1 MKKTAKA
8 LLIICTTIT
17 PSFAMPLISA
27 GCNKTT
33 NHETNKENTIIDKQA
48 PIKKQENDSNNP
60 NKLESNSE
68 LAEAAKKA
76 NFQYKDIDK
85 ISMFDK
91 LNKENLS
98 NNFDKKFK
106 IEILKLEVDKKNN
119 LISISYN
126 ISLNDGDKIAKLE
139 NQKYSLTGLSTNNES
154 YLNGLLND
162 KDTVFNLTTNLKKG
176 NEIDASQL
184 DAYYLANGQGS
195 ISLLVSNKN
204 VYVPKDL
211 ILEYTWNEQNETNK
225 KFDGEVELDVSVK
238 TKDNKTITRKNVRI
252 ANKIAEGVSDDYLIK
267 YKKLTLN
274 YKDADKTSINS
285 FSKGDIEQRL
295 KNNFIAKFENS
306 SEEETKKFLEAN
318 GIKYEVKSITEI
330 SLEKK
335 TINVNLQITLKNK
348 KLANANIEVS
358 GFKGVEKVDD
368 EQVKKIVDKLTFGDV
383 YFPEKVKTFNQS
395 RLNKLNLYIKDENGK
410 VQLENPLNFVEYFA
424 KNGINNFD
432 KNFIVKYD
440 KAEKKLITTLKLNEK
455 EYTIETKLTHESK
468 PDEWVNEVGK
478 EFLGNPNEILA
489 SDFSA
494 TNLKLNKNVGDSL
507 DSLNFI
513 KLSSIK
519 RPSKNSEELK
529 LNEEG
534 KATLIYE
541 FRNIYDNSIY
551 TKEVVFENLKK
562 LEKADYKK
570 QHASLIQ
577 KINDKKII
585 KSGWATDE
593 EIKRLETFL
602 PGEKKSKKNKRINI
616 EHYIN
621 NGNTEILVGRVIA
634 KKNKVTFGDAFKRQ
648 EEFKEIIFDEEFI
661 EAVKNSSDNKSE
673 NKILSNVITEENS
686 KHKNQKNWIRLTKH
700 EGKWC
705 ILFTFIEDTKS
716 TPYYVQIEK

>member
-8 LLIICTTIT
+8 LLIICTTII

-68 LAEAAKKA
+68 LAEAVKKA

-98 NNFDKKFK
+98 NNLDKNFK
-106 IEILKLEVDKKNN
+106 IEILKLEADKKNN

-126 ISLNDGDKIAKLE
+126 ISFNDGNKITKLE

-162 KDTVFNLTTNLKKG
+162 NDTIFNLTTNLKKG
-176 NEIDASQL
+176 NEIDAYHL
-184 DAYYLANGQGS
+184 IDGQGS
-195 ISLLVSNKN
+195 ISLLASNKN

-225 KFDGEVELDVSVK
+225 KFNGEVELDVSVK
-238 TKDNKTITRKNVRI
+238 TKDNKTITRKNVKI

-285 FSKGDIEQRL
+285 FNEGDIEQTL
-295 KNNFIAKFENS
+295 KNNFIAKFEKS
-306 SEEETKKFLEAN
+306 SEEETKKFLEDN

-348 KLANANIEVS
+348 KLANANIEVA
-358 GFKGVEKVDD
+358 GFKGVEKVSD
-368 EQVKKIVDKLTFGDV
+368 EQVKEIVDKLTFGDV
-383 YFPEKVKTFNQS
+383 YFPEKVKTFNS
-395 RLNKLNLYIKDENGK
+395 IRLNKLNLYIKDENGK
-410 VQLENPLNFVEYFA
+410 AQLENPIDFAEYFT
-424 KNGINNFD
+424 KNGINNFN
-432 KNFIVKYD
+432 KNYIVKYD

-478 EFLGNPNEILA
+478 EFLGNPKEILA

-551 TKEVVFENLKK
+551 TTEVVFENLKK
-562 LEKADYKK
+562 VEKADYKK
-570 QHASLIQ
+570 QYASLIQ

-593 EIKRLETFL
+593 EIKKLETFL
-602 PGEKKSKKNKRINI
+602 PSQKKSKKSKRINI

-634 KKNKVTFGDAFKRQ
+634 KKNKVTFGDTLNRQ
-648 EEFKEIIFDEEFI
+648 KEFEEIIFDEEFV
-661 EAVKNSSDNKSE
+661 EAVKKSSDNKSE
-673 NKILSNVITEENS
+673 NKILSNVITDENS

-705 ILFTFIEDTKS
+705 ILFAFIEDTKS

>member
-33 NHETNKENTIIDKQA
+33 NHETNKENTIIDRQA

-60 NKLESNSE
+60 NKLETNSE
-68 LAEAAKKA
+68 LAEAVKKV

-98 NNFDKKFK
+98 NNLDKKFK
-106 IEILKLEVDKKNN
+106 IEILKLEADKKNN

-126 ISLNDGDKIAKLE
+126 ISFNDGGKIIKLE

-162 KDTVFNLTTNLKKG
+162 NDTIFNLTTNLKKG

-184 DAYYLANGQGS
+184 DAYYLANSQGS
-195 ISLLVSNKN
+195 ISLLASNKN

-225 KFDGEVELDVSVK
+225 KFNGEVELDVSVN
-238 TKDNKTITRKNVRI
+238 TRDNKTITRKNVKI

-274 YKDADKTSINS
+274 YKDADKTSIDS
-285 FSKGDIEQRL
+285 FSKGDIEQTL
-295 KNNFIAKFENS
+295 KNNFIVKFEKS
-306 SEEETKKFLEAN
+306 SEEETKKFLEDN

-348 KLANANIEVS
+348 KLVSANIEVV
-358 GFKGVEKVDD
+358 GFKGVEKVSD

-383 YFPEKVKTFNQS
+383 YFPEKVKTFSQS

-410 VQLENPLNFVEYFA
+410 AQLENPSNFVEYFA

-432 KNFIVKYD
+432 KNYIVKYD

-585 KSGWATDE
+585 KSGWATAK
-593 EIKRLETFL
+593 EIKKLETFL
-602 PGEKKSKKNKRINI
+602 PSQKK
-616 EHYIN
+616 
-621 NGNTEILVGRVIA
+621 
-634 KKNKVTFGDAFKRQ
+634 
-648 EEFKEIIFDEEFI
+648 
-661 EAVKNSSDNKSE
+661 
-673 NKILSNVITEENS
+673 
-686 KHKNQKNWIRLTKH
+686 
-700 EGKWC
+700 
-705 ILFTFIEDTKS
+705 
-716 TPYYVQIEK
+716 

>member
-68 LAEAAKKA
+68 LAEAVKKA
-76 NFQYKDIDK
+76 NFQYKDIYK

-98 NNFDKKFK
+98 NNLDKKFK
-106 IEILKLEVDKKNN
+106 IEILKLEADKKNN

-126 ISLNDGDKIAKLE
+126 ISFNDGNKIIKLE

-162 KDTVFNLTTNLKKG
+162 NDTIFNLTTNFKKG

-184 DAYYLANGQGS
+184 DAYYLANSQGS
-195 ISLLVSNKN
+195 ISLLASNKN

-211 ILEYTWNEQNETNK
+211 ILEYAWNEQNETNK
-225 KFDGEVELDVSVK
+225 KFNGEVELDVSVK
-238 TKDNKTITRKNVRI
+238 TKDNKTITRKNVKI
-252 ANKIAEGVSDDYLIK
+252 ANKIAEGVSDDYLTK

-274 YKDADKTSINS
+274 YKDADKTSIDS
-285 FSKGDIEQRL
+285 FSEGDIEQTL
-295 KNNFIAKFENS
+295 KNNFIVKFEKS
-306 SEEETKKFLEAN
+306 SEEETKKFLEDN

-358 GFKGVEKVDD
+358 GFKGVEKVSD

-383 YFPEKVKTFNQS
+383 YFPEKVKTFSQS

-410 VQLENPLNFVEYFA
+410 AQLENPLNFVEYFT

-432 KNFIVKYD
+432 KNYIVKYD

-562 LEKADYKK
+562 VEKADYKK
-570 QHASLIQ
+570 QYASLIQ

-585 KSGWATDE
+585 KSGWATAE
-593 EIKRLETFL
+593 EINELETFL
-602 PGEKKSKKNKRINI
+602 PSQKKSKKNKRINI

-621 NGNTEILVGRVIA
+621 NGNIEILAGRVIT
-634 KKNKVTFGDAFKRQ
+634 KKNKITFGDTLNRQ
-648 EEFKEIIFDEEFI
+648 KEFEEIIFDEEFV
-661 EAVKNSSDNKSE
+661 EAVKKSSNNKSE

-705 ILFTFIEDTKS
+705 ILFAFIEDTKS

>member
-48 PIKKQENDSNNP
+48 TIKKQENDSNNP

-68 LAEAAKKA
+68 LAEAVKKA

-98 NNFDKKFK
+98 NNLDKKFK
-106 IEILKLEVDKKNN
+106 IEILKLETDKKNN

-126 ISLNDGDKIAKLE
+126 ISFNDGGKIIKLE

-162 KDTVFNLTTNLKKG
+162 NDTIFNLTTNFKKG

-184 DAYYLANGQGS
+184 DAYYLANSQGS
-195 ISLLVSNKN
+195 ISLLASNKN

-211 ILEYTWNEQNETNK
+211 ILEYAWNEQNETNK
-225 KFDGEVELDVSVK
+225 KFNGEVELDVSVK
-238 TKDNKTITRKNVRI
+238 TKDNKTITRKNVKI
-252 ANKIAEGVSDDYLIK
+252 ANKIAEGVSDDYLTK

-274 YKDADKTSINS
+274 YKDADKTSIDS
-285 FSKGDIEQRL
+285 FSEGDIEQTL
-295 KNNFIAKFENS
+295 KNNFIVKFEKS
-306 SEEETKKFLEAN
+306 SEEETKKFLEDN

-358 GFKGVEKVDD
+358 GFKGVEKVSD
-368 EQVKKIVDKLTFGDV
+368 EQVKKIVDKLAFGDV
-383 YFPEKVKTFNQS
+383 YFPEKVKTFSQS

-410 VQLENPLNFVEYFA
+410 AQLENPLNFVEYFT

-432 KNFIVKYD
+432 KNYIVKYD

-478 EFLGNPNEILA
+478 EFLGNPKEISA

-562 LEKADYKK
+562 VEKADYKK
-570 QHASLIQ
+570 QYASLIQ

-585 KSGWATDE
+585 KSGWATAE
-593 EIKRLETFL
+593 EINELETFL
-602 PGEKKSKKNKRINI
+602 PSQKKSKKNKRINI

-621 NGNTEILVGRVIA
+621 NGNIEILVGRVIT
-634 KKNKVTFGDAFKRQ
+634 KKNKITFGDTLNRQ
-648 EEFKEIIFDEEFI
+648 KEFEEIIFDEEFV
-661 EAVKNSSDNKSE
+661 EAVKKSSNNKSE

-705 ILFTFIEDTKS
+705 ILFAFIEDTKS

>member
-33 NHETNKENTIIDKQA
+33 NHETNKENTIIDRQA
-48 PIKKQENDSNNP
+48 PIKKQENNSNNP

-68 LAEAAKKA
+68 LAEAVKKA

-98 NNFDKKFK
+98 NNLDKKFK
-106 IEILKLEVDKKNN
+106 IEILKLETDKKNN

-126 ISLNDGDKIAKLE
+126 ISFNDGGKIIKLE

-162 KDTVFNLTTNLKKG
+162 NDTIFNLTTNFKKG

-184 DAYYLANGQGS
+184 DAYYLANSQGS
-195 ISLLVSNKN
+195 ISLLASNKN

-211 ILEYTWNEQNETNK
+211 ILEYAWNEQNETNK
-225 KFDGEVELDVSVK
+225 KFNGEVELDVSVK
-238 TKDNKTITRKNVRI
+238 TKDNKTITRKKVKI
-252 ANKIAEGVSDDYLIK
+252 ANKIAEGVSDDYLTK

-274 YKDADKTSINS
+274 YKDADKTSIDS
-285 FSKGDIEQRL
+285 FSEGDIEQTL
-295 KNNFIAKFENS
+295 KNNFIVKFEKS
-306 SEEETKKFLEAN
+306 SEEETKKFLEDN

-358 GFKGVEKVDD
+358 GFKGVEKVSD

-383 YFPEKVKTFNQS
+383 YFPEKVKTFSQS

-410 VQLENPLNFVEYFA
+410 AQLENPLNFVEYFT

-432 KNFIVKYD
+432 KNYIVKYD

-551 TKEVVFENLKK
+551 TTEVVFENLKK
-562 LEKADYKK
+562 VEKADYKK

-585 KSGWATDE
+585 KSGWATAE
-593 EIKRLETFL
+593 EINELETFL
-602 PGEKKSKKNKRINI
+602 PSQKKSKKSKRINI

-621 NGNTEILVGRVIA
+621 NGNIEILVGRVIT
-634 KKNKVTFGDAFKRQ
+634 KKNKITFGDTLNRQ
-648 EEFKEIIFDEEFI
+648 KEFEEIIFDEEFV
-661 EAVKNSSDNKSE
+661 EAVKKSSNNKSE

>member
-8 LLIICTTIT
+8 LLIICTTII

-68 LAEAAKKA
+68 LAEAVKKA

-98 NNFDKKFK
+98 NNLDKNFK
-106 IEILKLEVDKKNN
+106 IEILKLEADKKNN

-126 ISLNDGDKIAKLE
+126 ISFNDGNKITKLE

-162 KDTVFNLTTNLKKG
+162 NDTIFNLTTNLKKG
-176 NEIDASQL
+176 NEIDAYHL
-184 DAYYLANGQGS
+184 IDGQGS
-195 ISLLVSNKN
+195 ISLLASNKN

-225 KFDGEVELDVSVK
+225 KFNGEVELDVSVK
-238 TKDNKTITRKNVRI
+238 TKDSKTITRKNVKI
-252 ANKIAEGVSDDYLIK
+252 ANKIAEGVSDDYLTK

-285 FSKGDIEQRL
+285 FNEGDIEQTL
-295 KNNFIAKFENS
+295 KNNFIAKFEKS
-306 SEEETKKFLEAN
+306 SEEETKKFLEDN

-348 KLANANIEVS
+348 KLANANIEVA
-358 GFKGVEKVDD
+358 GFKGVEKVSD
-368 EQVKKIVDKLTFGDV
+368 EQVKEIVDKLTFGDV
-383 YFPEKVKTFNQS
+383 YFPEKVKTFNS
-395 RLNKLNLYIKDENGK
+395 IRLNKLNLYIKDENGK
-410 VQLENPLNFVEYFA
+410 AQLENPIDFAEYFT
-424 KNGINNFD
+424 KNGINNFN
-432 KNFIVKYD
+432 KNYIVKYD

-478 EFLGNPNEILA
+478 EFLGNPKEILA

-551 TKEVVFENLKK
+551 TTEVVFENLKK
-562 LEKADYKK
+562 VEKADYKK
-570 QHASLIQ
+570 QYASLIQ

-593 EIKRLETFL
+593 EIKKLETFL
-602 PGEKKSKKNKRINI
+602 PSQKKSKKSKRINI

-634 KKNKVTFGDAFKRQ
+634 KKNKVTFGDTLNRQ
-648 EEFKEIIFDEEFI
+648 KEFEEIIFDEEFV
-661 EAVKNSSDNKSE
+661 EAVKKSSDNKSE
-673 NKILSNVITEENS
+673 NKILSNVITDENS

-705 ILFTFIEDTKS
+705 ILFAFIEDTKS

>member
-68 LAEAAKKA
+68 LAEAVQKA

-98 NNFDKKFK
+98 NNLDKKFK
-106 IEILKLEVDKKNN
+106 IKILKLEADKKNN

-126 ISLNDGDKIAKLE
+126 ISFNDGGKIIKLE

-162 KDTVFNLTTNLKKG
+162 NDTIFNLTTNLKKG
-176 NEIDASQL
+176 NEIDA
-184 DAYYLANGQGS
+184 YHLANGQGS
-195 ISLLVSNKN
+195 ISLLASNKN

-225 KFDGEVELDVSVK
+225 KLNGEVELDVSVK
-238 TKDNKTITRKNVRI
+238 TKDNKTITRKNVKI

-267 YKKLTLN
+267 YKKLALN
-274 YKDADKTSINS
+274 YKDADKTLIDS
-285 FSKGDIEQRL
+285 FSKGDIEQTL
-295 KNNFIAKFENS
+295 KNNFIAKFEKS
-306 SEEETKKFLEAN
+306 SEEETKKFLEDN

-358 GFKGVEKVDD
+358 GFKGVEKVSD

-383 YFPEKVKTFNQS
+383 YFPEKIKEISKDETF
-395 RLNKLNLYIKDENGK
+395 LNELPLYIKDEHQK
-410 VQLENPLNFVEYFA
+410 INPEKFVDSEYLI
-424 KNGINNFD
+424 KNGITEFD
-432 KNFIVKYD
+432 KNESGQLNYKVKYD
-440 KAEKKLITTLKLNEK
+440 ENAKKLSVTLKLNGK
-455 EYTIETKLTHESK
+455 EYNVETTLTHELK
-468 PDEWVNEVGK
+468 LDEWVNEFGK
-478 EFLGNPNEILA
+478 EIDGDSNTIPVNE
-489 SDFSA
+489 FSNK
-494 TNLKLNKNVGDSL
+494 NLKLKKQIKEFVAGL
-507 DSLNFI
+507 DFVQLN
-513 KLSSIK
+513 SIK
-519 RPSKNSEELK
+519 RAKSSEAEKK
-529 LNEEG
+529 LNLEG

-541 FRNIYDNSIY
+541 FKNIYDNSTY

-562 LEKADYKK
+562 AEKVDYKK
-570 QHASLIQ
+570 QYASLIQ

-585 KSGWATDE
+585 TNNKWASQEEINKISAFKNNKETYSYKDNEGKEQSETLYGRFKIQGKSGH
-593 EIKRLETFL
+593 LELHFGDNGKARESFKELKFDNDFL
-602 PGEKKSKKNKRINI
+602 EAIKSKTLVNVVKGSKN
-616 EHYIN
+616 
-621 NGNTEILVGRVIA
+621 
-634 KKNKVTFGDAFKRQ
+634 
-648 EEFKEIIFDEEFI
+648 
-661 EAVKNSSDNKSE
+661 
-673 NKILSNVITEENS
+673 
-686 KHKNQKNWIRLTKH
+686 NQWVRFTQHN
-700 EGKWC
+700 GKWC
-705 ILFTFIEDTKS
+705 IVFAFKDDPEL
-716 TPYYVQIEK
+716 TPYYVQIEE

>member
-8 LLIICTTIT
+8 LLIICTTII

-68 LAEAAKKA
+68 LAEAVKKA

-98 NNFDKKFK
+98 NNLDKKFK
-106 IEILKLEVDKKNN
+106 IEILKLEADKKNN

-126 ISLNDGDKIAKLE
+126 ISFNDGNKITKLE

-162 KDTVFNLTTNLKKG
+162 NDTIFNLTTNFKKG

-184 DAYYLANGQGS
+184 DAYHLANGQGS
-195 ISLLVSNKN
+195 ISLLASNKN

-225 KFDGEVELDVSVK
+225 KFNGEVELDVSVK
-238 TKDNKTITRKNVRI
+238 TKDNKTITRKNVKI
-252 ANKIAEGVSDDYLIK
+252 ANKIAEGVSDDYLTK

-274 YKDADKTSINS
+274 YKDADKTSIDS
-285 FSKGDIEQRL
+285 FSKGDIEQTL
-295 KNNFIAKFENS
+295 KNNFIVKFKNS
-306 SEEETKKFLEAN
+306 SEEETKKFLEDN

-348 KLANANIEVS
+348 KLVNANIEVV
-358 GFKGVEKVDD
+358 GFKGVEKVSD

-410 VQLENPLNFVEYFA
+410 AQLENSIDFAEYFT
-424 KNGINNFD
+424 KNGINNFN
-432 KNFIVKYD
+432 KNYIVKYD

-634 KKNKVTFGDAFKRQ
+634 KKNKVTFGDTLNRQ
-648 EEFKEIIFDEEFI
+648 KEFEEIIFDEEFI

>member
-68 LAEAAKKA
+68 LAEAVKKA

-98 NNFDKKFK
+98 NNLDKKFK
-106 IEILKLEVDKKNN
+106 IEILKLEADKKNN

-126 ISLNDGDKIAKLE
+126 ISFNDGNKIIKLE
-139 NQKYSLTGLSTNNES
+139 NQKYSMAGLSTNNES

-162 KDTVFNLTTNLKKG
+162 NDTIFNLTTNFKKG
-176 NEIDASQL
+176 NEIDA
-184 DAYYLANGQGS
+184 YHLANSQGS
-195 ISLLVSNKN
+195 ISLLASNKN

-225 KFDGEVELDVSVK
+225 KFNGEVELDVSVK
-238 TKDNKTITRKNVRI
+238 TKDNKTITRKNVKI
-252 ANKIAEGVSDDYLIK
+252 ANKIAEGVSDDYLTK

-274 YKDADKTSINS
+274 YKDADKTSIDS
-285 FSKGDIEQRL
+285 FSEGDIEQTL
-295 KNNFIAKFENS
+295 KNNFIVKFEKS
-306 SEEETKKFLEAN
+306 SEEETKKFLEDN

-358 GFKGVEKVDD
+358 GFKGVEKVSD

-383 YFPEKVKTFNQS
+383 YFPEKIKEISKDETF
-395 RLNKLNLYIKDENGK
+395 LNDLPLYIKDEHQK
-410 VQLENPLNFVEYFA
+410 TNPENFVNSEYLI
-424 KNGINNFD
+424 KNGITEFD
-432 KNFIVKYD
+432 KNESGQLNYKVKYD
-440 KAEKKLITTLKLNEK
+440 ENAKKLSVTLKLNGK
-455 EYTIETKLTHESK
+455 EYNVETTLTHELK
-468 PDEWVNEVGK
+468 LDDWVNEVGK
-478 EFLGNPNEILA
+478 EINGDSNTIPVNE
-489 SDFSA
+489 FSNK
-494 TNLKLNKNVGDSL
+494 NLKLKKQIKEFVAGL
-507 DSLNFI
+507 DFVQLN
-513 KLSSIK
+513 SIK
-519 RPSKNSEELK
+519 RAKSFEAEKK
-529 LNEEG
+529 LNLEG

-541 FRNIYDNSIY
+541 FKNIYDNSTY

-562 LEKADYKK
+562 AEKVDYKK
-570 QHASLIQ
+570 QYASLIQ

-585 KSGWATDE
+585 TNNKWASQEEINKISAFKNNKETYSYKDNEGKEQSETLSGRFKIQGKSGH
-593 EIKRLETFL
+593 LELHFGDNGKARESFKELKFDNDFL
-602 PGEKKSKKNKRINI
+602 EAIKSKTLVNVVKGSKN
-616 EHYIN
+616 
-621 NGNTEILVGRVIA
+621 
-634 KKNKVTFGDAFKRQ
+634 
-648 EEFKEIIFDEEFI
+648 
-661 EAVKNSSDNKSE
+661 
-673 NKILSNVITEENS
+673 
-686 KHKNQKNWIRLTKH
+686 NQWVRFTQHN
-700 EGKWC
+700 GKWC
-705 ILFTFIEDTKS
+705 IVFAFKDDPEL
-716 TPYYVQIEK
+716 TPYYVQIEE

>member
-1 MKKTAKA
+1 
-8 LLIICTTIT
+8 
-17 PSFAMPLISA
+17 MPLISA

-348 KLANANIEVS
+348 KLANANIEVE
-358 GFKGVEKVDD
+358 GFKGIEKVDD

>member
-1 MKKTAKA
+1 MKKITKA

-17 PSFAMPLISA
+17 PSFAIPLISA

-33 NHETNKENTIIDKQA
+33 NHETNKENTIINRQA

-68 LAEAAKKA
+68 LAEAVKKA

-98 NNFDKKFK
+98 NNLDKKFK
-106 IEILKLEVDKKNN
+106 IEILKLEADKKNN

-126 ISLNDGDKIAKLE
+126 ISFNDGDKIAKLE

-162 KDTVFNLTTNLKKG
+162 NDTMFNLTTNLKKG
-176 NEIDASQL
+176 NEIDA
-184 DAYYLANGQGS
+184 YYLVDGQGS
-195 ISLLVSNKN
+195 ISLLASNKN

-225 KFDGEVELDVSVK
+225 KFNGEVELDVSVK
-238 TKDNKTITRKNVRI
+238 TKDNKTITRKNVKI
-252 ANKIAEGVSDDYLIK
+252 VNKIAEGVSDDYLIK

-274 YKDADKTSINS
+274 YKDADKTSIDS
-285 FSKGDIEQRL
+285 FSKGNIEQTL
-295 KNNFIAKFENS
+295 KNNFIVKFEKS
-306 SEEETKKFLEAN
+306 SEEETKKFLEDN
-318 GIKYEVKSITEI
+318 GIKYEVNSITEI

-335 TINVNLQITLKNK
+335 TINVNLQTTLKNK
-348 KLANANIEVS
+348 KLVNANIEVA
-358 GFKGVEKVDD
+358 GFKGIEKVSD

-383 YFPEKVKTFNQS
+383 YFPEKVKTFSQS

-410 VQLENPLNFVEYFA
+410 AQLENPLDFAEYFA

-432 KNFIVKYD
+432 KNYIVKYD

-562 LEKADYKK
+562 VEKADYKK
-570 QHASLIQ
+570 QHTSLIQ

-585 KSGWATDE
+585 KSGWATAE
-593 EIKRLETFL
+593 EINELETFL
-602 PGEKKSKKNKRINI
+602 PSQKKSKKNKRINI

-621 NGNTEILVGRVIA
+621 NGNIEILVGRVIT
-634 KKNKVTFGDAFKRQ
+634 KKNKITFGDAFKRQ
-648 EEFKEIIFDEEFI
+648 KEFKEIVFDEEFV
-661 EAVKNSSDNKSE
+661 EAVKKSSNNKSE
-673 NKILSNVITEENS
+673 NKILSNVITDENS

-705 ILFTFIEDTKS
+705 ILFAFIEDTKS

>member
-33 NHETNKENTIIDKQA
+33 NHGTNKENTIIDRQA

-60 NKLESNSE
+60 NKLETNSE
-68 LAEAAKKA
+68 LAEAVKKV

-98 NNFDKKFK
+98 NNLDKKFK
-106 IEILKLEVDKKNN
+106 IEILKLEADKKNN

-126 ISLNDGDKIAKLE
+126 ISFNDGNKIIKLE
-139 NQKYSLTGLSTNNES
+139 NQKYSMAGLSTNNES

-162 KDTVFNLTTNLKKG
+162 NDTIFNLTTNFKKG

-184 DAYYLANGQGS
+184 DAYHLANGQGS
-195 ISLLVSNKN
+195 ISLLASNKN

-225 KFDGEVELDVSVK
+225 KFNGEVELDVSVK
-238 TKDNKTITRKNVRI
+238 TKDNKTITRKNVKI

-274 YKDADKTSINS
+274 YKDVDKTSIDS
-285 FSKGDIEQRL
+285 FSEGDIEQTL
-295 KNNFIAKFENS
+295 KNNFIVKFEKS
-306 SEEETKKFLEAN
+306 SEEETKKFLEDN

-348 KLANANIEVS
+348 KLVSANIEVA
-358 GFKGVEKVDD
+358 GFKGVEKVND
-368 EQVKKIVDKLTFGDV
+368 EQVKKIVDKLTFGDI
-383 YFPEKVKTFNQS
+383 YFPEKVKTFSQS

-410 VQLENPLNFVEYFA
+410 AQLENPLNFVEYFT
-424 KNGINNFD
+424 KNGINNFN
-432 KNFIVKYD
+432 KNYIVKYD

-541 FRNIYDNSIY
+541 FRNVYDNSIY
-551 TKEVVFENLKK
+551 TTEVVFENLKK
-562 LEKADYKK
+562 VEKADYKK
-570 QHASLIQ
+570 QYASLIQ

-585 KSGWATDE
+585 KSGWATAE
-593 EIKRLETFL
+593 EIKKLETFL
-602 PGEKKSKKNKRINI
+602 PSQKKSKKNKRINI

-621 NGNTEILVGRVIA
+621 NGNIEILVGRVIT
-634 KKNKVTFGDAFKRQ
+634 KKNKITFGDTLNRQ
-648 EEFKEIIFDEEFI
+648 KEFEEIIFDEEFV
-661 EAVKNSSDNKSE
+661 EAVKKSSNNKSE

-705 ILFTFIEDTKS
+705 ILFAFIEDTKS

>member
-68 LAEAAKKA
+68 LAEAVKKA

-98 NNFDKKFK
+98 NNLDKKFK
-106 IEILKLEVDKKNN
+106 IEILKLEADKKNN
-119 LISISYN
+119 LISISYD
-126 ISLNDGDKIAKLE
+126 ISFNDGNKIIKLE

-162 KDTVFNLTTNLKKG
+162 NDTMFNLTTNFKKG

-195 ISLLVSNKN
+195 ISLLASNKN

-211 ILEYTWNEQNETNK
+211 ILEYAWNEQNETNK
-225 KFDGEVELDVSVK
+225 KFNGEVELDVSVK
-238 TKDNKTITRKNVRI
+238 TKDNKTITRKNVKI
-252 ANKIAEGVSDDYLIK
+252 ANKIAEGVSDDYLTK

-274 YKDADKTSINS
+274 YKDADKTSIDS
-285 FSKGDIEQRL
+285 FSKGDIEQTL
-295 KNNFIAKFENS
+295 KNNFIVKFEKT
-306 SEEETKKFLEAN
+306 SEEETKKFLEDN

-348 KLANANIEVS
+348 KLVNANIEVA
-358 GFKGVEKVDD
+358 GFKGIEKVSD

-383 YFPEKVKTFNQS
+383 YFPEKVKTFSQS

-410 VQLENPLNFVEYFA
+410 AQLENPLNFVEYFT
-424 KNGINNFD
+424 KNGINNFN
-432 KNFIVKYD
+432 KNYIVKYD

-551 TKEVVFENLKK
+551 TTEVVFENLKK
-562 LEKADYKK
+562 VEKADYKK

-602 PGEKKSKKNKRINI
+602 PSQKKSKKSKRINI
-616 EHYIN
+616 EHHIN
-621 NGNTEILVGRVIA
+621 NGNIEILVGRVIT
-634 KKNKVTFGDAFKRQ
+634 KKNKITFGDTLNRQ
-648 EEFKEIIFDEEFI
+648 KEFEEIIFDEEFI

>member
-1 MKKTAKA
+1 
-8 LLIICTTIT
+8 
-17 PSFAMPLISA
+17 
-27 GCNKTT
+27 
-33 NHETNKENTIIDKQA
+33 
-48 PIKKQENDSNNP
+48 
-60 NKLESNSE
+60 
-68 LAEAAKKA
+68 
-76 NFQYKDIDK
+76 
-85 ISMFDK
+85 
-91 LNKENLS
+91 
-98 NNFDKKFK
+98 
-106 IEILKLEVDKKNN
+106 
-119 LISISYN
+119 
-126 ISLNDGDKIAKLE
+126 
-139 NQKYSLTGLSTNNES
+139 
-154 YLNGLLND
+154 
-162 KDTVFNLTTNLKKG
+162 
-176 NEIDASQL
+176 
-184 DAYYLANGQGS
+184 AYHLANGQGS
-195 ISLLVSNKN
+195 ISLLASNKN

-225 KFDGEVELDVSVK
+225 KFNGEVELDVSVK
-238 TKDNKTITRKNVRI
+238 TKDNKTITRKNVKI
-252 ANKIAEGVSDDYLIK
+252 ANKIAEGVSDDYLTK

-274 YKDADKTSINS
+274 YKDADKTSIDS
-285 FSKGDIEQRL
+285 FNEGDIEQTLR
-295 KNNFIAKFENS
+295 NNFIPKFENS
-306 SEEETKKFLEAN
+306 SEEETKKFLEDN

-348 KLANANIEVS
+348 KLANANIEVA
-358 GFKGVEKVDD
+358 GFKGIEKVDD
-368 EQVKKIVDKLTFGDV
+368 EQAKKIVDKLTFGDV
-383 YFPEKVKTFNQS
+383 YFPEKVKTFSQS

-410 VQLENPLNFVEYFA
+410 AQLENPLDFAEYFT
-424 KNGINNFD
+424 KNGINNFN
-432 KNFIVKYD
+432 KNYIVKYD

-551 TKEVVFENLKK
+551 IKEVVFENLKK
-562 LEKADYKK
+562 VEKADYKK

-585 KSGWATDE
+585 KSGWATAK
-593 EIKRLETFL
+593 EIKKLETFL
-602 PGEKKSKKNKRINI
+602 PSQKKSKKNKGINI

-621 NGNTEILVGRVIA
+621 NGNTEILVGRVIT
-634 KKNKVTFGDAFKRQ
+634 KKNKITFGDAFKRQ
-648 EEFKEIIFDEEFI
+648 KEFKEIVFDEEFV
-661 EAVKNSSDNKSE
+661 EAVKKSSNNKSE
-673 NKILSNVITEENS
+673 NKILSNVITDENS

>member
-8 LLIICTTIT
+8 LLIICTTII

-68 LAEAAKKA
+68 LAEAVKKA

-98 NNFDKKFK
+98 NNLDKNFK
-106 IEILKLEVDKKNN
+106 IEILKLEADKKNN

-126 ISLNDGDKIAKLE
+126 ISFNDGNKITKLE

-162 KDTVFNLTTNLKKG
+162 NDTIFNLTTNLKKG
-176 NEIDASQL
+176 NEIDAYHL
-184 DAYYLANGQGS
+184 IDGQGS
-195 ISLLVSNKN
+195 ISLLASNKN

-225 KFDGEVELDVSVK
+225 KFNGEVELDVSVK
-238 TKDNKTITRKNVRI
+238 TKDNKTITRKNVKI

-274 YKDADKTSINS
+274 YKDADKTSIDS
-285 FSKGDIEQRL
+285 FSKGDIEQTL
-295 KNNFIAKFENS
+295 KNNFIVKFEKS
-306 SEEETKKFLEAN
+306 SEEETKKFLEDN

-348 KLANANIEVS
+348 KLANANIEVA
-358 GFKGVEKVDD
+358 GFKGIEKVSD
-368 EQVKKIVDKLTFGDV
+368 EQVKEIVDKLTFGDV
-383 YFPEKVKTFNQS
+383 YFPEKVKTFNS
-395 RLNKLNLYIKDENGK
+395 IRLNKLNLYIKDENGK
-410 VQLENPLNFVEYFA
+410 AQLENPIDFAEYFT
-424 KNGINNFD
+424 KNGINNFN
-432 KNFIVKYD
+432 KNYIVKYD

-478 EFLGNPNEILA
+478 EFLGNPKEILA

-551 TKEVVFENLKK
+551 TTEVVFENLKK
-562 LEKADYKK
+562 VEKADYKK
-570 QHASLIQ
+570 QYASLIQ

-593 EIKRLETFL
+593 EIKKLETFL
-602 PGEKKSKKNKRINI
+602 PSQKKSKKSKRINI

-634 KKNKVTFGDAFKRQ
+634 KKNKVTFGDTLNRQ
-648 EEFKEIIFDEEFI
+648 KEFEEIIFDEEFV
-661 EAVKNSSDNKSE
+661 EAVKKSSDNKSE
-673 NKILSNVITEENS
+673 NKILSNVITDENS

-705 ILFTFIEDTKS
+705 ILFAFIEDTKS

>member
-8 LLIICTTIT
+8 LLIICTTII

-68 LAEAAKKA
+68 LAEAVKKA

-98 NNFDKKFK
+98 NNLDKNFK
-106 IEILKLEVDKKNN
+106 IEILKLEADKKNN

-126 ISLNDGDKIAKLE
+126 ISFNDGNKITKLE

-162 KDTVFNLTTNLKKG
+162 NDTIFNLTTNLKKG
-176 NEIDASQL
+176 NEIDAYHL
-184 DAYYLANGQGS
+184 IDGQGS
-195 ISLLVSNKN
+195 ISLLASNKN

-225 KFDGEVELDVSVK
+225 KFNGEVELDVSVK
-238 TKDNKTITRKNVRI
+238 TKDNKTITRKNVKI

-274 YKDADKTSINS
+274 YKDADKTSIDS
-285 FSKGDIEQRL
+285 FSKGDIEQTL
-295 KNNFIAKFENS
+295 KNNFIVKFEKS
-306 SEEETKKFLEAN
+306 SEEETKKFLEDN

-330 SLEKK
+330 SLEK
-335 TINVNLQITLKNK
+335 
-348 KLANANIEVS
+348 
-358 GFKGVEKVDD
+358 
-368 EQVKKIVDKLTFGDV
+368 VDKLTFGDV
-383 YFPEKVKTFNQS
+383 YFPEKVKTFNS
-395 RLNKLNLYIKDENGK
+395 IRLNKLNLYIKDENGK
-410 VQLENPLNFVEYFA
+410 AQLENPIDFAEYFT
-424 KNGINNFD
+424 KNGINNFN
-432 KNFIVKYD
+432 KNYIVKYD

-478 EFLGNPNEILA
+478 EFLGNPKEILA

-551 TKEVVFENLKK
+551 TTEVVFENLKK
-562 LEKADYKK
+562 VEKADYKK
-570 QHASLIQ
+570 QYASLIQ

-593 EIKRLETFL
+593 EIKKLETFL
-602 PGEKKSKKNKRINI
+602 PSQKKSKKSKRINI

-634 KKNKVTFGDAFKRQ
+634 KKNKVTFGDTLNRQ
-648 EEFKEIIFDEEFI
+648 KEFEEIIFDEEFV
-661 EAVKNSSDNKSE
+661 EAVKKSSDNKSE
-673 NKILSNVITEENS
+673 NKILSNVITDENS

-705 ILFTFIEDTKS
+705 ILFAFIEDTKS

>member
-33 NHETNKENTIIDKQA
+33 NHETNKENTIIDRQA

-60 NKLESNSE
+60 NKLETNSE
-68 LAEAAKKA
+68 LAEAVKKV

-98 NNFDKKFK
+98 NNLDKKFK
-106 IEILKLEVDKKNN
+106 IEILKLEADKKNN

-126 ISLNDGDKIAKLE
+126 ISFNDGGKIIKLE

-162 KDTVFNLTTNLKKG
+162 NDTIFNLTTNLKKG

-184 DAYYLANGQGS
+184 DAYYLANSQGS
-195 ISLLVSNKN
+195 ISLLASNKN

-225 KFDGEVELDVSVK
+225 KFNGEVELDVSVN
-238 TKDNKTITRKNVRI
+238 TRDNKTITRKNVKI

-274 YKDADKTSINS
+274 YKDADKTSIDS
-285 FSKGDIEQRL
+285 FSKGDIEQTL
-295 KNNFIAKFENS
+295 KNNFIVKFEKS
-306 SEEETKKFLEAN
+306 SEEETKKFLEDN

-348 KLANANIEVS
+348 KLVSANIEVV
-358 GFKGVEKVDD
+358 GFKGVEKVSD

-383 YFPEKVKTFNQS
+383 YFPEKVKTFSQS

-410 VQLENPLNFVEYFA
+410 AQLENPSNFVEYFT
-424 KNGINNFD
+424 KNGINNFN
-432 KNFIVKYD
+432 KNYIVKYD

-478 EFLGNPNEILA
+478 EFLGNQNEILA

-551 TKEVVFENLKK
+551 TTEVVFENLKK
-562 LEKADYKK
+562 VEKADYKK
-570 QHASLIQ
+570 QYASLIQ

-585 KSGWATDE
+585 KSGWATAE
-593 EIKRLETFL
+593 EIKKLETFL
-602 PGEKKSKKNKRINI
+602 PSQKKSKKSKRINI

-621 NGNTEILVGRVIA
+621 NGNTEILVGRVIT
-634 KKNKVTFGDAFKRQ
+634 KKNKITFGDTLNRQ
-648 EEFKEIIFDEEFI
+648 KEFEEIIFDEEFV
-661 EAVKNSSDNKSE
+661 EAVKKSSNNKSE

-705 ILFTFIEDTKS
+705 ILFAFIEDTKS

>member
-33 NHETNKENTIIDKQA
+33 NHETNKENTIIDRQA

-60 NKLESNSE
+60 NKLETNSE
-68 LAEAAKKA
+68 LAEAVKKV

-98 NNFDKKFK
+98 NNLDKKFK
-106 IEILKLEVDKKNN
+106 IEILKLEADKKNN

-126 ISLNDGDKIAKLE
+126 ISFNDGGKIIKLE

-162 KDTVFNLTTNLKKG
+162 NDTIFNLTTNLKKG

-184 DAYYLANGQGS
+184 DAYYLANSQGS
-195 ISLLVSNKN
+195 ISLLASNKN

-225 KFDGEVELDVSVK
+225 KFNGEVELDVSVN
-238 TKDNKTITRKNVRI
+238 TKDNKTITRKNVKI

-274 YKDADKTSINS
+274 YKDADKTSIDS
-285 FSKGDIEQRL
+285 FSKGDIAQTL
-295 KNNFIAKFENS
+295 KNNFIVNFDKS
-306 SEEETKKFLEAN
+306 SEEKTKKCLEDN
-318 GIKYEVKSITEI
+318 EIKYEVKSITEI

-348 KLANANIEVS
+348 KLVSANIEVV
-358 GFKGVEKVDD
+358 GFKGVEKVSD
-368 EQVKKIVDKLTFGDV
+368 EQAKKIVDKLTFGDV
-383 YFPEKVKTFNQS
+383 YFPEKVKTFSQS

-410 VQLENPLNFVEYFA
+410 AQLENPSNFVEYFA
-424 KNGINNFD
+424 KNGINNFN
-432 KNFIVKYD
+432 KNYIVKYD

-551 TKEVVFENLKK
+551 TTEVVFENLKK
-562 LEKADYKK
+562 VEKADYKK

-593 EIKRLETFL
+593 EIKKLENFL
-602 PGEKKSKKNKRINI
+602 PGEKKSKKSKRINI

-621 NGNTEILVGRVIA
+621 NGNTEILVGRVIT
-634 KKNKVTFGDAFKRQ
+634 KKNKITFGDTLNRQ
-648 EEFKEIIFDEEFI
+648 KEFEEIIFDEEFV
-661 EAVKNSSDNKSE
+661 EAVKKSYDNKSE

>member
-8 LLIICTTIT
+8 LLIICTTII

-68 LAEAAKKA
+68 LAEAVKKA

-98 NNFDKKFK
+98 NNLDKNFK
-106 IEILKLEVDKKNN
+106 IEILKLEADKKNN

-126 ISLNDGDKIAKLE
+126 ISFNDGNKITKLE
-139 NQKYSLTGLSTNNES
+139 NQKYSMTGLSTNNES

-162 KDTVFNLTTNLKKG
+162 NDTMFNLTTNLKKG
-176 NEIDASQL
+176 SEIDA
-184 DAYYLANGQGS
+184 YHLANGQGS
-195 ISLLVSNKN
+195 ISLLASNKN
-204 VYVPKDL
+204 VYVPEGL
-211 ILEYTWNEQNETNK
+211 MLEYTWNEQNETNK
-225 KFDGEVELDVSVK
+225 KFNGEVELDVSVK
-238 TKDNKTITRKNVRI
+238 TKDNKTITRKNVKI
-252 ANKIAEGVSDDYLIK
+252 ANKIAEGVSDDYLTK

-285 FSKGDIEQRL
+285 FNEGDIEQTL
-295 KNNFIAKFENS
+295 KNNFIAKFEKS
-306 SEEETKKFLEAN
+306 SEEETKKFLEDN

-348 KLANANIEVS
+348 KLANANIEVA
-358 GFKGVEKVDD
+358 GFKGIEKVDD
-368 EQVKKIVDKLTFGDV
+368 EQAKKIVDKLTFGDV
-383 YFPEKVKTFNQS
+383 YFPEKVKTFSQS

-410 VQLENPLNFVEYFA
+410 AQLENPLDFAEYFT
-424 KNGINNFD
+424 KNGINNFN
-432 KNFIVKYD
+432 KNYIVKYD

-551 TKEVVFENLKK
+551 IKEVVFENLKK
-562 LEKADYKK
+562 VEKADYKK

-585 KSGWATDE
+585 KSGWATAK
-593 EIKRLETFL
+593 EIKKLETFL
-602 PGEKKSKKNKRINI
+602 PSQKNKGINI

-621 NGNTEILVGRVIA
+621 NGNTEILVGRVIT
-634 KKNKVTFGDAFKRQ
+634 KKNKITFGDAFKRQ
-648 EEFKEIIFDEEFI
+648 KEFKEIVFDEEFV
-661 EAVKNSSDNKSE
+661 EAVKKSSNNKSE
-673 NKILSNVITEENS
+673 NKILSNVITDENS

-705 ILFTFIEDTKS
+705 ILFAFIEDTKS

>member
-68 LAEAAKKA
+68 LAEAVQKA

-98 NNFDKKFK
+98 NNLDKKFK
-106 IEILKLEVDKKNN
+106 IKILKLEADKKNN

-126 ISLNDGDKIAKLE
+126 ISFNDGGKIIKLE

-162 KDTVFNLTTNLKKG
+162 NDTIFNLTTNLKKG
-176 NEIDASQL
+176 NEIDA
-184 DAYYLANGQGS
+184 YHLANGQGS
-195 ISLLVSNKN
+195 ISLLASNKN

-225 KFDGEVELDVSVK
+225 KLNGEVELDVSVK
-238 TKDNKTITRKNVRI
+238 TKDNKTITRKNVKI

-267 YKKLTLN
+267 YKKLALN
-274 YKDADKTSINS
+274 YKDADKTLIDS
-285 FSKGDIEQRL
+285 FSKGDIEQTL
-295 KNNFIAKFENS
+295 KNNFIVKFEKS
-306 SEEETKKFLEAN
+306 SEEETKKFLEDN

-348 KLANANIEVS
+348 KLVNTDIEVA
-358 GFKGVEKVDD
+358 GFKGIEKVDD

-383 YFPEKVKTFNQS
+383 YFPEKVKTFSQS

-410 VQLENPLNFVEYFA
+410 AQLENPLDFAEYFT

-432 KNFIVKYD
+432 KNYIVKYD

-551 TKEVVFENLKK
+551 TTEVVFENLKK
-562 LEKADYKK
+562 VEKADYKK

-585 KSGWATDE
+585 KSGWATAE
-593 EIKRLETFL
+593 EINELETFL
-602 PGEKKSKKNKRINI
+602 PSQKKSKKSKRINI

-621 NGNTEILVGRVIA
+621 NGNIEILVGRVIT
-634 KKNKVTFGDAFKRQ
+634 KKNKITFGDTLNRQ
-648 EEFKEIIFDEEFI
+648 KEFEEIIFDEEFV
-661 EAVKNSSDNKSE
+661 EAVKKSSNNKSE

-705 ILFTFIEDTKS
+705 ILFAFIEDTKS

>member
-348 KLANANIEVS
+348 KLANANIEVE
-358 GFKGVEKVDD
+358 GFKGIEKVDD

-541 FRNIYDNSIY
+541 FRDIYDNSIY

-562 LEKADYKK
+562 VEKADYKK

-585 KSGWATDE
+585 KSGWATAE
-593 EIKRLETFL
+593 EINELETFL
-602 PGEKKSKKNKRINI
+602 PSQKKSKKSKRINI

-621 NGNTEILVGRVIA
+621 NGNIEILVGRVIT
-634 KKNKVTFGDAFKRQ
+634 KKNKITFGDTLNRQ
-648 EEFKEIIFDEEFI
+648 KEFEEIIFDEEFV
-661 EAVKNSSDNKSE
+661 EAVKKSSNNKSE

-705 ILFTFIEDTKS
+705 ILFAFIEDTKS

>member
-348 KLANANIEVS
+348 KLANANIEVE
-358 GFKGVEKVDD
+358 GFKGIEKVDD

>member
-33 NHETNKENTIIDKQA
+33 NHETNKENTIIDRQA

-60 NKLESNSE
+60 NKLETNSE
-68 LAEAAKKA
+68 LAEAVKKV

-98 NNFDKKFK
+98 NNLDKKFK
-106 IEILKLEVDKKNN
+106 IEILKLEADKKNN

-126 ISLNDGDKIAKLE
+126 ISFNDGGKIIKLE

-162 KDTVFNLTTNLKKG
+162 NDTIFNLTTNLKKG

-184 DAYYLANGQGS
+184 DAYYLANSQGS
-195 ISLLVSNKN
+195 ISLLASNKN

-225 KFDGEVELDVSVK
+225 KFNGEVELDVSVN
-238 TKDNKTITRKNVRI
+238 TKDNKTITRKNVKI

-274 YKDADKTSINS
+274 YKDADKTSIDS
-285 FSKGDIEQRL
+285 FSKGDIEQTL
-295 KNNFIAKFENS
+295 KNNFIVKFEKS
-306 SEEETKKFLEAN
+306 SEEETKKFLEDN

-348 KLANANIEVS
+348 KLVSANIEVV
-358 GFKGVEKVDD
+358 GFKGVEKVSD

-383 YFPEKVKTFNQS
+383 YFPEKVKTFSQS

-410 VQLENPLNFVEYFA
+410 AQLENPSNFVEYFA
-424 KNGINNFD
+424 KNGINNFN
-432 KNFIVKYD
+432 KNYIVKYD

-551 TKEVVFENLKK
+551 TTEVVFENLKK
-562 LEKADYKK
+562 VEKADYKK
-570 QHASLIQ
+570 QYASLIQ

-585 KSGWATDE
+585 KSGWATAE
-593 EIKRLETFL
+593 EIKKLETFL
-602 PGEKKSKKNKRINI
+602 PSQKKSKKSKRINI

-621 NGNTEILVGRVIA
+621 NGNTEILVGRVIT
-634 KKNKVTFGDAFKRQ
+634 KKNKITFGDTLNRQ
-648 EEFKEIIFDEEFI
+648 KEFEEIIFDEEFV
-661 EAVKNSSDNKSE
+661 EAVKKSSNNKSE

-705 ILFTFIEDTKS
+705 ILFAFIEDTKS

>member
-8 LLIICTTIT
+8 LLIICTTII

-68 LAEAAKKA
+68 LAEAVKKA

-98 NNFDKKFK
+98 NNLDKNFK
-106 IEILKLEVDKKNN
+106 IEILKLEADKKNN

-126 ISLNDGDKIAKLE
+126 ISFNDGNKITKLE

-162 KDTVFNLTTNLKKG
+162 NDTIFNLTTNLKKG
-176 NEIDASQL
+176 NEIDAYHL
-184 DAYYLANGQGS
+184 IDGQGS
-195 ISLLVSNKN
+195 ISLLASNKN

-225 KFDGEVELDVSVK
+225 KFNGEVELDVSVK
-238 TKDNKTITRKNVRI
+238 TKDNKTITRKNVKI

-274 YKDADKTSINS
+274 YKDADKTSIDS
-285 FSKGDIEQRL
+285 FSKGDIEQTL
-295 KNNFIAKFENS
+295 KNNFIVKFEKS
-306 SEEETKKFLEAN
+306 SEEETKKFLEDN

-348 KLANANIEVS
+348 KLANANIEVA
-358 GFKGVEKVDD
+358 GFKGVEKVSD
-368 EQVKKIVDKLTFGDV
+368 EQVKEIVDKLTFGDV
-383 YFPEKVKTFNQS
+383 YFPEKVKTFNS
-395 RLNKLNLYIKDENGK
+395 IRLNKLNLYIKDENGK
-410 VQLENPLNFVEYFA
+410 AQLENPIDFAEYFT
-424 KNGINNFD
+424 KNGINNFN
-432 KNFIVKYD
+432 KNYIVKYD

-478 EFLGNPNEILA
+478 EFLGNPKEILA

-551 TKEVVFENLKK
+551 TTEVVFENLKK
-562 LEKADYKK
+562 VEKADYKK
-570 QHASLIQ
+570 QYASLIQ

-593 EIKRLETFL
+593 EIKKLETFL
-602 PGEKKSKKNKRINI
+602 PSQKKSKKSKRINI

-634 KKNKVTFGDAFKRQ
+634 KKNKVTFGDTLNRQ
-648 EEFKEIIFDEEFI
+648 KEFEEIIFDEEFV
-661 EAVKNSSDNKSE
+661 EAVKKSSDNKSE
-673 NKILSNVITEENS
+673 NKILSNVITDENS

-705 ILFTFIEDTKS
+705 ILFAFIEDTKS